1 MCVITAAVAGST
13 AMAAMANISLAM
25 TAASTYMQYQGQKA
39 NAIAQQ
45 QQYDYQA
52 KVNDNNR
59 QIAEWQ
65 AQDAVDRGSVKEKQ
79 HRIKVAQLKGRQR
92 SVLAAS
98 GVEVDDGSA
107 LDVIGD
113 TAELGELD
121 ALTIKSN
128 AEREAYDYKVA
139 AMNQGAQAGINRVS
153 GQNALTAG
161 NYGATTSLL
170 SGAGSIASKWYT
182 YNT

>member
-1 MCVITAAVAGST
+1 MCEPTTLMYASIATTAVG
-13 AMAAMANISLAM
+13 
-25 TAASTYMQYQGQKA
+25 TYMQYQGQKA

-52 KVNDNNR
+52 QVNKNNA

-65 AQDAVDRGSVKEKQ
+65 AQDAVDRGAVKEKQ

-98 GVEVDDGSA
+98 GLEVDDGSA
-107 LDVIGD
+107 LDVLGD

-121 ALTIKSN
+121 ALTIRSN
-128 AEREAYDYKVA
+128 AEREAYDYKVS
-139 AMNQGAQAGINRVS
+139 AMSQNAQANINRVS

-161 NYGATTSLL
+161 NYAAMSSLL
-170 SGAGSIASKWYT
+170 TGAGSVANKWYT
-182 YNT
+182 MKYT